1 MKTANFQTL
10 EKTNSL
16 SALIRVHPRFLL
28 VIFCAFSWPSL
39 FALAGEITIAPHSY
53 GIVTESAPKDI
64 PLRDLKLR
72 EAGMKSGKVFALSDE
87 IRVFKNKG
95 VMEEAPAAR
104 IWLNETQ
111 TNAYWFYNGG
121 KGSAEAFVLRKGQAL
136 VIATRASTNDIVVPK
151 P

>member
-1 MKTANFQTL
+1 MNKPNFQAL
-10 EKTNSL
+10 EKRSRSKML
-16 SALIRVHPRFLL
+16 LRIFVHL
-28 VIFCAFSWPSL
+28 CAFSWPSL
-39 FALAGEITIAPHSY
+39 FALAGEITVAPHSY

-72 EAGMKSGKVFALSDE
+72 EAGLKPGKVFALSDE
-87 IRVFKNKG
+87 IRIFKNKG
-95 VMEEAPAAR
+95 VMQEAPAAR

-111 TNAYWFYNGG
+111 TNAYWYFTGG
-121 KGSAEAFVLRKGQAL
+121 KGSAEEFVLRKGQAL